1 MTYKEYLETYPPGI
15 AEAEKVRKMTQAEFD
30 KWYEANQETPIHR
43 QRVID
48 EARRIAEENRIKWW
62 H

>member
-1 MTYKEYLETYPPGI
+1 MTYKEFLETYPPGV
-15 AEAEKVRKMTQAEFD
+15 AEAEKVRKMNQKAFD
-30 KWYEANQETPIHR
+30 KWYADNQETPIHR